1 LQTIIIIINGMSQ
14 PEPLSTSSAP
24 APQRP
29 PADARQLDSRSLF
42 GAARE
47 LLIQHN
53 GALYRLRLTRAG
65 KLILTK

>member
-1 LQTIIIIINGMSQ
+1 MPQ
-14 PEPLSTSSAP
+14 PEPHSTSPSP

-29 PADARQLDSRSLF
+29 PADARQLDSQSLF

-47 LLIQHN
+47 LLIRHN
-53 GALYRLRLTRAG
+53 GALYRLRMTRAG

>member
-1 LQTIIIIINGMSQ
+1 MSQ
-14 PEPLSTSSAP
+14 PEPRGTSHPPSA
-24 APQRP
+24 ARASADTRP
-29 PADARQLDSRSLF
+29 LDSQALF

-53 GALYRLRLTRAG
+53 GAVYRLRLTRAG

>member
-1 LQTIIIIINGMSQ
+1 MSQ
-14 PEPLSTSSAP
+14 PEPLSTAPPP

-53 GALYRLRLTRAG
+53 GALYRLRMTRAG

>member
-1 LQTIIIIINGMSQ
+1 MSQ
-14 PEPLSTSSAP
+14 PELRSTSHPPSAAHAP
-24 APQRP
+24 AEARP
-29 PADARQLDSRSLF
+29 LDSQALF

>member
-1 LQTIIIIINGMSQ
+1 MSQ
-14 PEPLSTSSAP
+14 PEPLSTPIPAP
-24 APQRP
+24 ALRAPVAAP
-29 PADARQLDSRSLF
+29 QLDSQALF

-53 GALYRLRLTRAG
+53 GALYRLRMTRAG